1 MAERTETM
9 SGAGPSAEP
18 RRSVADIERDIQET
32 QREMSRTIDE
42 IQHRLSPETIKANMK
57 AKAKVR
63 MRETSRG
70 FMDRVKEHPAAAA
83 LVGLGAWML
92 FKGDDTERDFS
103 SKNYAYGHYDELGC
117 GVCGASLEDSERGW
131 TEKMR
136 DGASS
141 VGDRARGAADNVRES
156 AAHAAHK
163 VSESTSNAAHHVADT
178 SSRVMHNA
186 GERAQS
192 FGRSTRYRA
201 QSMARGT
208 ARSYEENPFILGGVG
223 IVLGALLG
231 AAIPETER
239 ERQMMGPAR
248 DQALDRAR
256 ELAREK
262 GEQVK
267 HVAQAARDA
276 AVREGK
282 NEARR
287 EGLVDDD
294 SASRLTTP

>member
-9 SGAGPSAEP
+9 SGAGAPAEP
-18 RRSVADIERDIQET
+18 RRSVDDIERDIQQT

-42 IQHRLSPETIKANMK
+42 IQYRLSPDYIKATMK

-63 MRETSRG
+63 MRETSKG

-83 LVGLGAWML
+83 MVGLGAWML
-92 FKGDDTERDFS
+92 FKKSDSERDFS
-103 SKNYAYGHYDELGC
+103 ENYVVAHYDELGC
-117 GVCGASLEDSERGW
+117 GVCGASLEESERGW
-131 TEKMR
+131 TERMR

-141 VGDRARGAADNVRES
+141 VGDRARDAAGNVRES
-156 AAHAAHK
+156 ATHAAHK
-163 VSESTSNAAHHVADT
+163 VSESTSHAAHRVADT

-192 FGRSTRYRA
+192 LGRSTRYRA
-201 QSMARGT
+201 QSMARST

-239 ERQMMGPAR
+239 ERAMMGPAR

-294 SASRLTTP
+294 SANRLTTP